1 MNWQLVSESST
12 GSKLY
17 TCGEYAKKEC
27 WIAGELRIVVYKLN
41 KCKKENRDGKNE

>member
-17 TCGEYAKKEC
+17 TCDGYAKKEC
-27 WIAGELRIVVYKLN
+27 WIDGELRSVKYKLG
-41 KCKKENRDGKNE
+41 KCGE